1 MLQIVGF
8 AHLKVGQRVKIKGR
22 SEPDGAF
29 LALDITPKP
38 GAYEAEFEGVV
49 QQLDADKQALR
60 MLNRDFAVPATALIK
75 DVTRQESGLHAIAPG
90 DVVKIKG
97 TYSRAY
103 GFLPAKLKVKERKG
117 FNIEELQG
125 AIQGINAEAGTL
137 DVSGV
142 TVRLSEKTIFEG
154 F

>member
-1 MLQIVGF
+1 MHQIVGF
-8 AHLKVGQRVKIKGR
+8 EHLKVGQRVKIKGR
-22 SEPDGAF
+22 SEQDGAF

-38 GAYEAEFEGVV
+38 GDYEAEFEGVV
-49 QQLDADKQALR
+49 QQLDAARHALR

-75 DVTRQESGLHAIAPG
+75 DVTRQDTGLQAIQPG
-90 DVVKIKG
+90 EVVKIKG

-103 GFLPAKLKVKERKG
+103 GFLPAKLKVKERKS

-125 AIQGINAEAGTL
+125 AIQCLNPEAGTL
-137 DVSGV
+137 EVSGV